1 MLPKHLRNR
10 NIEQITLRR
19 DIARLC
25 AKYKETLTRKEMLS
39 VLKDVVKGFK
49 KYYRE
54 RE

>member
-10 NIEQITLRR
+10 KIEQVILRR
-19 DIARLC
+19 DITRLC

-49 KYYRE
+49 KYYKGRD
-54 RE
+54 